1 MSKLASTV
9 SFNLLFMLISDGL
22 CGVTRK
28 GGVKMLKKSTTLF
41 MDGTLGVGARMGAH
55 WRFAEDAPVQ
65 GLGTLAAGGRCC

>member
-1 MSKLASTV
+1 
-9 SFNLLFMLISDGL
+9 MLISDGL

-28 GGVKMLKKSTTLF
+28 GGVKLSTTLF

>member
-1 MSKLASTV
+1 
-9 SFNLLFMLISDGL
+9 MLISDGL

-28 GGVKMLKKSTTLF
+28 EGRGQNVEKKSLTLF

>member
-1 MSKLASTV
+1 MCYDKE
-9 SFNLLFMLISDGL
+9 
-22 CGVTRK
+22 
-28 GGVKMLKKSTTLF
+28 GGEGSKSTTLF